1 MLHVFTHEEC
11 LAHQPGP
18 QHPECPARLDVILA
32 ALRNSPLAID
42 WRQAPLGTKA
52 QVELAHTATHWQ
64 QVCAAAPETGLRSL
78 DPDTHLSPGSLRA
91 VLRGVGGACAV
102 VDLLRALERAHAFC
116 LTRPPG
122 HHATPDSAMG
132 FCVFN
137 QAAIAALHAQRQHGV
152 QRVAVVDFDVHHG
165 NGTQD
170 ILAGRPGL
178 LYVSTHQF
186 PHYPGTGSGS
196 ENRLGKLHNVPLAKG
211 LDDESYRRLFSQE
224 VLPVLAA
231 FRPELLVVSAG
242 FDAHARDPLGGLQLT
257 EPTYGWLGQQLGRI
271 ACEHAHGRL
280 LSVLEGGYNLQVLGS
295 SVVAYASGVEEI
307 MTTSTV

>member
-91 VLRGVGGACAV
+91 ALRGVGGACAA